1 MEKTKCWKVMPL
13 RTRITARVVLAV
25 AVLLGIF
32 AAAAGGRGPGEP
44 LSRGLTA
51 GLALL
56 ALLAVGLLAYLRR
69 LLGPL
74 ERSAQVLACLAQGD
88 GRAAPCARDLAL
100 DHEAGQ
106 IARGVAA
113 LRHELLHLRTLR
125 DDLTRTRHA
134 RQAHMREQ
142 LRLLAG
148 TLDEAPRAEILAA
161 LDALALPVGAAPADD
176 TVESVEAEWAGLSRI
191 LGRIAGLLHH
201 RQDRLVGV
209 LHELRQALEQQAA
222 LAGLRQ
228 ELEIAR
234 NMQQSILPRDLPQ
247 LRGVEVTALM
257 VPAREVGGD
266 FYDYFMVDHD
276 HVAVAIA
283 DVSGKGIPAAFFMAI
298 SRTLLKSN
306 ALFLREPAQVLARL
320 NEQLC
325 AENEHLMFITVFLAV
340 LDVRTGMVDFVNA
353 GHTPAAVRDKE
364 AGVRLLP
371 GGQNAALAVIHDLRL
386 RQGRIRLSPGDTLL
400 LYTDGMT
407 EANNPQGLQFGE
419 SRLLDA
425 LRLHD
430 PACEDLPQALLR
442 RVREFEAG
450 SAQADDITCVAV
462 RYLPA

>member
-1 MEKTKCWKVMPL
+1 MPL

-25 AVLLGIF
+25 AVLLGVF
-32 AAAAGGRGPGEP
+32 AAVAGGRGPDEP
-44 LSRGLTA
+44 MAWRLAT

-56 ALLAVGLLAYLRR
+56 ALLAVGLHADLRR
-69 LLGPL
+69 MLQPL
-74 ERSAQVLACLAQGD
+74 ERSVQVLGSLAQGD
-88 GRAAPCARDLAL
+88 LGAVPDAPDLVL

-113 LRHELLHLRTLR
+113 LCHELMHLRTLR
-125 DDLTRTRHA
+125 DDLARTRHA
-134 RQAHMREQ
+134 REAQMRDQ

-148 TLDEAPRAEILAA
+148 SLDEAPRAEILAA
-161 LDALALPVGAAPADD
+161 LDAMALPVGVAQADE
-176 TVESVEAEWAGLSRI
+176 TVETVEAELAGLSRI

-234 NMQQSILPRDLPQ
+234 NMQQSILPRGLPQ

-325 AENEHLMFITVFLAV
+325 AENEHMMFVTVFLAV
-340 LDVRTGMVDFVNA
+340 LDVRTGTLDFVNA
-353 GHTPAAVRDKE
+353 GHNPPAVRDKE

-371 GGQNAALAVIHDLRL
+371 RGQNAALAVIPELNL
-386 RQGRIRLSPGDTLL
+386 QQGRIRLSPGDTLL
-400 LYTDGMT
+400 LYTDGVT
-407 EANNPQGLQFGE
+407 EANNPAGAQFGE

>member
-1 MEKTKCWKVMPL
+1 MPL

-25 AVLLGIF
+25 AVLWGVF
-32 AAAAGGRGPGEP
+32 AIAAGGRGPGEAV
-44 LSRGLTA
+44 SRTLGI

-56 ALLAVGLLAYLRR
+56 AVLALGLHACLRR
-69 LLGPL
+69 LLQPL
-74 ERSAQVLACLAQGD
+74 ERSVHTLTCLAQGD
-88 GRAAPCARDLAL
+88 LRVDPCGPDLAL

-113 LRHELLHLRTLR
+113 VYHELAHLRGLR
-125 DDLTRTRHA
+125 NELARTHHA
-134 RQAHMREQ
+134 RLAHMREQ

-148 TLDEAPRAEILAA
+148 ILDEAPRADILAA
-161 LDALALPVGAAPADD
+161 LDAMALQGVAGQVDD
-176 TVESVEAEWAGLSRI
+176 AVDAVDAEMSGLSRI
-191 LGRIAGLLHH
+191 LGHIAGLLHQ

-209 LHELRQALEQQAA
+209 LHELRQALEHQAA

-234 NMQQSILPRDLPQ
+234 NMQQSILPRGLPQ

-306 ALFLREPAQVLARL
+306 ALFLREPGQVLERL

-325 AENEHLMFITVFLAV
+325 AENEHMMFVTVFLAV
-340 LDVRTGMVDFVNA
+340 LDVRTGTLDFVNA
-353 GHTPAAVRDKE
+353 GHTPPAVRDKE

-371 GGQNAALAVIHDLRL
+371 RGQNAALAVIHDLRL
-386 RQGRIRLSPGDTLL
+386 RPGRIRLSPGDTLL

-407 EANNPQGLQFGE
+407 EANNPHGVQFGE
-419 SRLLDA
+419 GRLLDA

-462 RYLPA
+462 RYLPP